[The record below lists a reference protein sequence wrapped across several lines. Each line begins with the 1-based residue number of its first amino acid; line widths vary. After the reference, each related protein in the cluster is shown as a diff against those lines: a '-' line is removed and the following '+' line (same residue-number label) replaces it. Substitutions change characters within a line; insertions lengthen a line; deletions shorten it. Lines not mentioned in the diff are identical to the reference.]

1 MPDFNTSDDG
11 LDDLLQLIEPN
22 SSSEGAPATQ
32 EAASAEGTPAR
43 AAGGT
48 PEDAAAELLEE
59 TQTAP
64 PPASSSDSGGAE
76 PAPTQTP
83 PPPAPNTSSELLERL
98 ARAEATRQV
107 AEDRARR
114 EAAAREQQ
122 EADARR
128 AQLYDPA
135 ALELTEEERQTYAQ
149 SAPVIEKLVR
159 AELQRYHAQTMM
171 PELGR
176 VNEVRQSVGQAN
188 EAARAALDR
197 AVNATLRAAVP
208 DLDTIARTPE
218 WAAYLS
224 SEMPEL
230 GAGVTR
236 GSLLRTHLDNINTD
250 AAISLIRGFKSP
262 AAQAA
267 AAAAPAAQ
275 RPAAPAPAPGRAS
288 GGAPASVAA
297 AARGASGNQRRY
309 AYSEYAKVADRASR
323 GEVDMDK
330 FDRLTEFFMAKME
343 EGLVDMNA

>member
-1 MPDFNTSDDG
+1 MPDINTSDEG
-11 LDDLLQLIEPN
+11 LEDLMRMIDPASEP
-22 SSSEGAPATQ
+22 EGGT
-32 EAASAEGTPAR
+32 SAGETPAR

-48 PEDAAAELLEE
+48 PDDAAAELLEPEE
-59 TQTAP
+59 TTPPSATAQEP
-64 PPASSSDSGGAE
+64 VAAPPASSQ
-76 PAPTQTP
+76 PQ
-83 PPPAPNTSSELLERL
+83 PPPAPNSSSELLERL
-98 ARAEATRQV
+98 ARAEAARQE
-107 AEDRARR
+107 AEDRSRR
-114 EAAAREQQ
+114 EAAARAQQ
-122 EADARR
+122 EEEARR
-128 AQLYDPA
+128 AQLFDPA
-135 ALELTEEERQTYAQ
+135 SLELTEAERQTYAQ

-159 AELQRYHAQTMM
+159 AELQRYHAQTMV

-208 DLDTIARTPE
+208 DLDAIAQSPE
-218 WAAYLS
+218 WATYLNT
-224 SEMPEL
+224 EMPEL

-250 AAISLIRGFKSP
+250 AAISLIRGFKAP
-262 AAQAA
+262 AAAA
-267 AAAAPAAQ
+267 AAAAPA
-275 RPAAPAPAPGRAS
+275 PASAAARPAPAPGRAG

-297 AARGASGNQRRY
+297 AARGAQSNQRRY

-330 FDRLTEFFMAKME
+330 FDKLTEFFMAKME

>member
-11 LDDLLQLIEPN
+11 LEDLMRMIDPAADVTADTPA
-22 SSSEGAPATQ
+22 APA
-32 EAASAEGTPAR
+32 AAAAPQGPSTP
-43 AAGGT
+43 
-48 PEDAAAELLEE
+48 DSAAAELLE
-59 TQTAP
+59 
-64 PPASSSDSGGAE
+64 AE
-76 PAPTQTP
+76 PAAAAPAAPTTTAA
-83 PPPAPNTSSELLERL
+83 PATTAPAPAVPNTSAELLERL
-98 ARAEATRQV
+98 ARAEAARNE
-107 AEDRARR
+107 AEERSRR
-114 EAAAREQQ
+114 EAAARAQQ
-122 EADARR
+122 EEDARR
-128 AQLYDPA
+128 SQLFDPA
-135 ALELTEEERQTYAQ
+135 ALELTEAERQTYAQ

-208 DLDTIARTPE
+208 DLDTIARSPE
-218 WAAYLS
+218 WMAYLN

-250 AAISLIRGFKSP
+250 AAISLIRGFKTS
-262 AAQAA
+262 AATPAA
-267 AAAAPAAQ
+267 AAAAPAA
-275 RPAAPAPAPGRAS
+275 RPAPPAPAPGRAG

-297 AARGASGNQRRY
+297 AARGEKGEQRRY

-330 FDRLTEFFMAKME
+330 FDKLTEFFMTKME

>member
-1 MPDFNTSDDG
+1 MPDINTSDDG
-11 LDDLLQLIEPN
+11 LEDLMRMIDPASEP
-22 SSSEGAPATQ
+22 EGG
-32 EAASAEGTPAR
+32 ASTEETPAR

-48 PEDAAAELLEE
+48 PDDAAAELLEPE
-59 TQTAP
+59 ETAP
-64 PPASSSDSGGAE
+64 PSATAQE
-76 PAPTQTP
+76 PATESPAPSQP
-83 PPPAPNTSSELLERL
+83 QSPPAPNSSTELLERL
-98 ARAEATRQV
+98 ARAEAARQE
-107 AEDRARR
+107 AEDRSRR
-114 EAAAREQQ
+114 EAAARAQQ
-122 EADARR
+122 EEEARR

-135 ALELTEEERQTYAQ
+135 SLELTEAERQTYAQ

-159 AELQRYHAQTMM
+159 AELQRYHAQTMV

-197 AVNATLRAAVP
+197 AVNATLRAAIP
-208 DLDTIARTPE
+208 DLDAIAQSPE
-218 WAAYLS
+218 WTAYLNTA
-224 SEMPEL
+224 MPEL

-250 AAISLIRGFKSP
+250 AAISLIRGFKAP
-262 AAQAA
+262 AASA
-267 AAAAPAAQ
+267 AAAAPAAA
-275 RPAAPAPAPGRAS
+275 PAAAARPAPAPGRAG

-297 AARGASGNQRRY
+297 AARGAQSNQRRY

-330 FDRLTEFFMAKME
+330 FDKLTEFFMAKME